1 MNVMKHTLPRLLLG
15 LALLTPWAIAQAES
29 PDWSLDAIIDTRAS
43 RAEGIRVLATTPGG
57 AAEAIGIMAGDR
69 LLSINGMSLAD
80 AQRPQRTLDHALDT
94 SGGKASIVLLRE
106 GERLTLSGALAP
118 WVTAADPGCGHVSDI
133 DNTPNLSQ
141 DIHPAL
147 ITQID
152 GRSTPLTPTN
162 RHRVDAGQRVL
173 VVSEQIPSHLFT
185 RNQLRERAQMQR
197 RTLARAY
204 KALVVE
210 VEPDTRYSIG
220 ARLIRSNLDSAGIR
234 NNTYWE
240 PVVHQTRAESCR

>member
-1 MNVMKHTLPRLLLG
+1 MTTIKRIFSPLLLG
-15 LALLTPWAIAQAES
+15 LVLLTPGAFAQAES
-29 PDWSLDAIIDTRAS
+29 PRWTLDAIVDTRAS

-147 ITQID
+147 ITQI
-152 GRSTPLTPTN
+152 
-162 RHRVDAGQRVL
+162 
-173 VVSEQIPSHLFT
+173 
-185 RNQLRERAQMQR
+185 
-197 RTLARAY
+197 
-204 KALVVE
+204 
-210 VEPDTRYSIG
+210 
-220 ARLIRSNLDSAGIR
+220 
-234 NNTYWE
+234 
-240 PVVHQTRAESCR
+240 